1 VLGVYS
7 VQFCV
12 ILSVLNI
19 NQDIGLLSF
28 YSSLHNNLMLIFRF
42 LYLIIKAMVSLL
54 NSNVTSDVFIC
65 CFNVHFYILLLT

>member
-1 VLGVYS
+1 MLGVYS

-28 YSSLHNNLMLIFRF
+28 YSSLHNTLMLIFRF
-42 LYLIIKAMVSLL
+42 LYLLIKAMVSL
-54 NSNVTSDVFIC
+54 
-65 CFNVHFYILLLT
+65 FYEIPMLPVMFLYVVLL